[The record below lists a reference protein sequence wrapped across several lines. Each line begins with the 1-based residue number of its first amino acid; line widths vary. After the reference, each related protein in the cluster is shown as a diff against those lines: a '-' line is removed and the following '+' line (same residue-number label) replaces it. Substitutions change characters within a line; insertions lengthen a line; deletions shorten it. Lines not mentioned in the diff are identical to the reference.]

1 MPILA
6 YNKKAKFDYQLLE
19 TLEAGLVL
27 TGQEVKSIRQ
37 GQASLQGAYVTL
49 NQKNEASLLNANVP
63 AYKMA
68 GPLPDYD
75 PTHSRKLLLNKKEI
89 NYLKGKLQ
97 QIGLT
102 LIPLSLYT
110 KHKKIKLELAL
121 AKGKKKFD
129 KRRTIKEREEKRN
142 VQRALKTKFR

>member
-1 MPILA
+1 MPCLIC
-6 YNKKAKFDYQLLE
+6 K
-19 TLEAGLVL
+19 
-27 TGQEVKSIRQ
+27 
-37 GQASLQGAYVTL
+37 
-49 NQKNEASLLNANVP
+49 
-63 AYKMA
+63 
-68 GPLPDYD
+68 
-75 PTHSRKLLLNKKEI
+75 KKEI

-102 LIPLSLYT
+102 LIPLALYT

-129 KRRTIKEREEKRN
+129 KRRTIKEREEKRK